1 MAELRDLHLG
11 CICGGPPTYKCRR
24 CQSKKY
30 CSRECQK
37 HDWPLH
43 RQQCTNEQLLS
54 SVIDNASTNLS
65 LVEQHAEQMKKPH
78 WQRFIT
84 IIFDALRRRAGPHAK
99 PHEYYVHWVKIRR
112 EGIPETESHVA
123 FVYVVQEPTRLFMY
137 VSAEHSPTDR
147 NEFGLPMIAGEVA
160 TPKQILDETCIVF
173 DTDKVAGREP
183 RKMMSLVYPVE
194 LSVPS
199 GGQPH
204 ESPETSGPAL
214 KNEDDEG
221 MGEAHRITIV
231 DWDLRS

>member
-1 MAELRDLHLG
+1 MAELRELHRG

-30 CSRECQK
+30 CSIGCQRR
-37 HDWPLH
+37 DWPLH

-65 LVEQHAEQMKKPH
+65 LVEQHAVQMKKPH
-78 WQRFIT
+78 WQRFLMVIY
-84 IIFDALRRRAGPHAK
+84 DALRRRAGPHAK

-112 EGIPETESHVA
+112 EGVGDNCRETESHVA
-123 FVYVVQEPTRLFMY
+123 FSYIVQEPTRLFMY
-137 VSAEHSPTDR
+137 VSAEHSPTDC
-147 NEFGLPMIAGEVA
+147 NVFGLPQVVGETTA
-160 TPKQILDETCIVF
+160 HKQLLDETCIVF

-194 LSVPS
+194 LVV
-199 GGQPH
+199 
-204 ESPETSGPAL
+204 PAL
-214 KNEDDEG
+214 KNDED
-221 MGEAHRITIV
+221 EAHRITIV